1 VADKQLLVDTCGILK
16 HNDVQQQYSRD
27 LIANDIALISQVQ
40 QFCIKLGMIEIY
52 HASACER
59 LLLNMDY
66 SPPLYC
72 SSKKDKDKNI
82 DNLFSKLLDLNF
94 PAISN

>member
-1 VADKQLLVDTCGILK
+1 MKSCNCVGRRTITRIL
-16 HNDVQQQYSRD
+16 
-27 LIANDIALISQVQ
+27 ANDIALISQVQ

>member
-1 VADKQLLVDTCGILK
+1 MQVADKQLLVDTCGILK

-27 LIANDIALISQVQ
+27 LIAIP
-40 QFCIKLGMIEIY
+40 
-52 HASACER
+52 SACER